1 MSASRKGALGKVLS
15 GRKPRQKLVVGVAAR
30 TSAKH
35 AAELTLLKR
44 ELSEARQQQTATAG
58 VLRAISRSTFDLQF
72 VLDTLVESAARLCRA
87 DKATIAR
94 IKGDGFVFVAFTGF
108 EPDYIRYIEGLA
120 ASRIDRG
127 SITGKTVLDATTVHI
142 PDVLA
147 DTEFTWLEAQKRGGY
162 RTALG
167 VPLMR
172 DGTPIGVFALVRSA
186 IKPFSQPE
194 IDLVTTF
201 SDQAVIAIENVRL
214 FEEVQARTKELGEL
228 LEQQT
233 ATSNVLEVISAAPGE
248 LERVFNAMLENATR
262 VCGAQFGTMN
272 LYEGELVKQ
281 VAHYNVP
288 RAFAESVDIT
298 GFKPHPNSGLGTVA
312 RTKQLVHIDDLRT
325 QAPYLEGNPAVVAL
339 ADLAGARTLV
349 IVPMLK
355 GNNLVGT
362 IGIYRKEVQPFTDK
376 QLELVSN
383 FAKQA
388 VIAIE
393 NTRLLKELRQRT
405 DDLSEALE
413 QQTATSDELSASSA
427 CSTFRQLQ
435 RSI

>member
-1 MSASRKGALGKVLS
+1 MKRAKAKPSNAKRKGAPKQRPASTPSLKIQLA
-15 GRKPRQKLVVGVAAR
+15 QLAR
-30 TSAKH
+30 ERDEELAH
-35 AAELTLLKR
+35 LAE
-44 ELSEARQQQTATAG
+44 A
-58 VLRAISRSTFDLQF
+58 
-72 VLDTLVESAARLCRA
+72 
-87 DKATIAR
+87 
-94 IKGDGFVFVAFTGF
+94 
-108 EPDYIRYIEGLA
+108 
-120 ASRIDRG
+120 
-127 SITGKTVLDATTVHI
+127 
-142 PDVLA
+142 
-147 DTEFTWLEAQKRGGY
+147 
-162 RTALG
+162 
-167 VPLMR
+167 
-172 DGTPIGVFALVRSA
+172 
-186 IKPFSQPE
+186 
-194 IDLVTTF
+194 
-201 SDQAVIAIENVRL
+201 
-214 FEEVQARTKELGEL
+214 

-413 QQTATSDELSASSA
+413 QQTATSDVLRTISSSPNELQPVFDAILSNARRICEAKFAHLLNYDGEKFHAAAMEGAPPEFVEFWSQGRSR
-427 CSTFRQLQ
+427 SRQFRLR
-435 RSI
+435 RSQ